1 MRTMKLK
8 NTIERLSQIGLTVIA
23 AAAFASCEV
32 EQTEEGEMPKV
43 DVQGGKLPK
52 FDVDAPDVDVT
63 MKKKTIEVTVPDVD
77 VTPAKDNNDGDP
89 NR

>member
-1 MRTMKLK
+1 MK
-8 NTIERLSQIGLTVIA
+8 NIIERLSQIGLTIVA
-23 AAAFASCEV
+23 AAALASCEV

-43 DVQGGKLPK
+43 DVQGGNLPK
-52 FDVDAPDVDVT
+52 YDVDAPDVDVS

-77 VTPAKDNNDGDP
+77 VTLPKDKDKDDGDL